1 MDTYVDCLK
10 RGKYDPFNEILSSPK
25 KLLNAYVVRT
35 DGYIIFRSKS
45 EDILDIELEAIQKK
59 KSVLE
64 ANINNSNNKNFKFR
78 IRH

>member
-1 MDTYVDCLK
+1 MDTYDECLK
-10 RGKYDPFNEILSSPK
+10 RGEYDPFNEILSSQK

-45 EDILDIELEAIQKK
+45 EDILDIELEAIKKK

-64 ANINNSNNKNFKFR
+64 ANINNSNNKKLQ
-78 IRH
+78 I